1 MGYILLVSYY
11 IRIYVPTQLHRYSL
25 FTLLA
30 RASEINGCSTCSYLL
45 CRTNHNT
52 SFINLTTVPIWS
64 PTRVCCQDNLSFIAR
79 IPESIL
85 VAMRMPGLSP

>member
-11 IRIYVPTQLHRYSL
+11 IRIYVPTQLGTPSSHCW
-25 FTLLA
+25 A

-64 PTRVCCQDNLSFIAR
+64 PTRVCCQDNLSFISQV
-79 IPESIL
+79 PESIL
-85 VAMRMPGLSP
+85 VAIRMPGLSP